1 MLVSSFV
8 AFAQSGEDSVAEL
21 RKVRESFVA
30 ATLDSCSPSDA
41 VTENFLTYSEHGRA
55 AIDVLLMQ
63 LYLAVQLPQSE
74 VDRVVGLFDF
84 DRRQWRDIDY
94 TDMSRGG
101 WDMTLHITRIYA
113 LAKTYKW
120 PQSSFYK
127 SPLLSE
133 LLHKAAGWWF
143 DNRPVNPNWWHRY

>member
-1 MLVSSFV
+1 
-8 AFAQSGEDSVAEL
+8 
-21 RKVRESFVA
+21 
-30 ATLDSCSPSDA
+30 
-41 VTENFLTYSEHGRA
+41 
-55 AIDVLLMQ
+55 MQ

-74 VDRVVGLFDF
+74 IERVVGLFDF

-113 LAKTYKW
+113 LAKTYEW

-143 DNRPVNPNWWHRY
+143 DNRPVNQLVAQRYRGAQKADRGDAASEGRTFRRGDSRDTAGA